1 MYSAKL
7 YNTVERERKT
17 FQDKNKS
24 KEFISTKPALHRTL
38 EAILENEETHKH
50 SKDARQRN

>member
-38 EAILENEETHKH
+38 EAILKNEETHKH